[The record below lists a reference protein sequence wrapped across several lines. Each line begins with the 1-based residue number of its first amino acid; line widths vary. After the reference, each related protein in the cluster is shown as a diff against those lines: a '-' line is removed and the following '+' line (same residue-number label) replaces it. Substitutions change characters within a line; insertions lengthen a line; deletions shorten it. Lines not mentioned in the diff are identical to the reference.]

1 MKPRFI
7 HSLAAVIVLAG
18 VSNAL
23 AQENVTLS
31 QAPNLPEIVVDS
43 DGTIHWGPRTI
54 PPPPLAS
61 AEAKSAYAHQFE
73 SELKSVAAKR
83 GLGDQAFGVR
93 IAASK
98 AMALKMYP
106 VTGEDQKVGGVAVT
120 LYTPR
125 DLPAKNRNRIAL
137 EFEIDAEAVQVAN
150 LAHMK
155 VMSVHYRGGGPSI
168 PSNEDIVAVYRE
180 LLKTYRP
187 TNIAMFGTSGGCT
200 LAQTTIMWLPEQKL
214 PFPGAVGL
222 LTCSGGSNPGDSRIT
237 NNGLDATLSTVVT
250 GRPPVG
256 GAGRAATGRKPS
268 DPPATP
274 LDGDIP
280 KGYPPAF
287 LLTGTRDM
295 CLSETVLLHRK
306 LRAAGAEA
314 DLNVFEGMWHG
325 FHDNPTLPESRDA
338 MMALAQFFDTHL
350 GK

>member
-1 MKPRFI
+1 MKFI
-7 HSLAAVIVLAG
+7 RSLAMVIVLAG
-18 VSNAL
+18 LSNAS
-23 AQENVTLS
+23 AQENVTPS
-31 QAPNLPEIVVDS
+31 QAANIPATVVDS

-61 AEAKSAYAHQFE
+61 AEAKTAYAHQFW
-73 SELKSVAAKR
+73 SEMKSLEAKR
-83 GLGDQAFGVR
+83 GLGDQAFGAR

-98 AMALKMYP
+98 ATALKMYP
-106 VTGEDQKVGGVAVT
+106 VSGEDQRVGGIAVT
-120 LYTPR
+120 LYTPQ
-125 DLPAKNRNRIAL
+125 DLPATNRDKIAL
-137 EFEIDAEAVQVAN
+137 EFEIDAEAIQVAN
-150 LAHMK
+150 FGHMK

-168 PSNEDIVAVYRE
+168 PGNEDIIAVYRE
-180 LLKTYRP
+180 MLKTYKP
-187 TNIAMFGTSGGCT
+187 KNIAMFGTSGWCT

-256 GAGRAATGRKPS
+256 GVGRVAARRKKS

-280 KGYPPAF
+280 TGYPPAF

-306 LRAAGAEA
+306 LRAAGVEA
-314 DLNVFEGMWHG
+314 DLNVFEGMWHA